1 MAPTISQDIIE
12 FYIVSKIDETGEV
25 NGRIKKCYAK
35 KSHFS
40 SARKKKLIR
49 IWMST
54 NKKPVFW
61 HLDQFLC
68 GDMTKKGDFLAKEF
82 FSMWYIS

>member
-35 KSHFS
+35 GAFIYDVRCFFLAFLTYLPTLTLLH
-40 SARKKKLIR
+40 KLI
-49 IWMST
+49 
-54 NKKPVFW
+54 K
-61 HLDQFLC
+61 
-68 GDMTKKGDFLAKEF
+68 
-82 FSMWYIS
+82 

>member
-35 KSHFS
+35 KHGL
-40 SARKKKLIR
+40 RTPNEDI
-49 IWMST
+49 
-54 NKKPVFW
+54 N
-61 HLDQFLC
+61 QEFLKNWADVADKIC
-68 GDMTKKGDFLAKEF
+68 FGCT
-82 FSMWYIS
+82 

>member
-40 SARKKKLIR
+40 SARKKKKKKKIEFECQPMR
-49 IWMST
+49 KQYFDIWINFYVPT
-54 NKKPVFW
+54 
-61 HLDQFLC
+61 
-68 GDMTKKGDFLAKEF
+68 
-82 FSMWYIS
+82 